1 MAVFQRAD
9 RSGTVLA
16 RKITTGN
23 HVELSEWLHS
33 LGLSVFDLTITD
45 DMDGRVVVA
54 ENPPRVITLEQLA
67 EEFIV
72 PRRLR
77 HEYGVTGD

>member
-23 HVELSEWLHS
+23 RGEISEWLHS
-33 LGLSVFDLTITD
+33 IGLSLFDVALT
-45 DMDGRVVVA
+45 DGMVVVA
-54 ENPPRVITLEQLA
+54 ENPPRVITLEELNA
-67 EEFIV
+67 EFIV
-72 PRRLR
+72 TSKLR
-77 HEYGVTGD
+77 DEYGVTGD

>member
-23 HVELSEWLHS
+23 HVEVSEWLHS

-45 DMDGRVVVA
+45 DMDGMVVVA
-54 ENPPRVITLEQLA
+54 ENPPRVITVGDLNT
-67 EEFIV
+67 EFIV
-72 PRRLR
+72 TSKLR
-77 HEYGVTGD
+77 DEYGATGD